1 MTGAGSSDLGRA
13 PSLSLLLA
21 STPFFFFR
29 GAGAEMSSM
38 RCRPFVTALLAA
50 ALAAGCSLSDPGV
63 KQGELGNGGFHFSCD
78 DAVACGQYT
87 GSATKFP
94 DAVALGST
102 FAVTFTPKSA
112 SGLDIHF
119 NEAAPDRGI
128 TVSPVSEVF
137 VGRGVNGLVG
147 LKTGYA
153 TIASRDAAGQLVDY
167 VVIRVAKPDALIVYS
182 ADQPTSD
189 PLPVDT
195 VELSL
200 SQGDRKTFRAFAQQ
214 NKASLA
220 GSLQVEWKST
230 NALVAE
236 VQSTTGGVATVVP
249 RSAGSAMLVATGG
262 TFTQQVPITVKP

>member
-1 MTGAGSSDLGRA
+1 
-13 PSLSLLLA
+13 
-21 STPFFFFR
+21 
-29 GAGAEMSSM
+29 MSSM
-38 RCRPFVTALLAA
+38 RCRPFVTALFAA
-50 ALAAGCSLSDPGV
+50 VLAAGCSITDPGV
-63 KQGELGNGGFHFSCD
+63 KPGELGNGGFHFSCD

-102 FAVTFTPKSA
+102 FAVTFTPKSP
-112 SGLDIHF
+112 SGVDIHF
-119 NEAAPDRGI
+119 NESAPNRGI

-137 VGRGVNGLVG
+137 VSRGVNGLVA
-147 LKTGYA
+147 LETGYA

-167 VVIRVAKPDALIVYS
+167 VVLRVAKPDTLIVYS
-182 ADQPTSD
+182 ADQPASD
-189 PLPVDT
+189 PVPVDT

-214 NKASLA
+214 NKANLA
-220 GSLQVEWKST
+220 GSLQVEWTST
-230 NALVAE
+230 NPLVAD
-236 VQSTTGGVATVVP
+236 VQSTTGGIATIVP